1 MRKTTSVFAG
11 IKRKLSL
18 FKIDAL
24 LVSSPVNI
32 RYLAGFFTH
41 GALILVPAEGAPVY
55 FLDGMN
61 KTLGKKFIKAK
72 GLYIVSSEKSPA
84 RNLTDFLKS
93 KGIKKLG
100 LNDKNVTLE
109 RYNDLLKFLPGLK
122 ITSSAKHVN
131 FSSILEGIREIKTAS
146 EIKII
151 RKAAGETV
159 RIWKK
164 VSRCITPG
172 MTEQKIAGMI
182 DTEIHARGYE
192 TSFQT
197 IVASGENTAYPH
209 AVPTTRR
216 FKKNE
221 HLLVDFGIKAEGYCS
236 DLTRTLYNGRIN
248 PQIEDF
254 RKFVS
259 EAQKEAIKKVK
270 PGVLLS
276 SVAEGINK
284 LFIRR
289 GVREYILHGAGHGV
303 GCEVH
308 EEPFFRKN
316 SKKRFKEGMV
326 ITIEPGL
333 YKAGTGGVR
342 FEDMVLVTEKEN
354 EVLTR

>member
-1 MRKTTSVFAG
+1 MRKTTSVFAE
-11 IKRKLSL
+11 IKKKLYL
-18 FKIDAL
+18 YDIDAL

-61 KTLGKKFIKAK
+61 KTLGEKFIKAK
-72 GLYIVSSEKSPA
+72 SLHVVSSEKSPA
-84 RNLTDFLKS
+84 RNLADFMKS

-100 LNDKNVTLE
+100 FNDKNVTVE
-109 RYNDLLKFLPGLK
+109 RYNDLLKFVPDLK
-122 ITSSAKHVN
+122 ITSRAKQIN
-131 FSSILEGIREIKTAS
+131 FYSILEGIREIKTAS

-151 RKAAGETV
+151 RKAAIETV

-164 VSRCITPG
+164 VSRCIIPG

-182 DTEIHARGYE
+182 DAEILARGYE
-192 TSFQT
+192 NSFKT
-197 IVASGENTAYPH
+197 IAASGENTAYPH

-248 PQIEDF
+248 PQIVDF

-259 EAQKEAIKKVK
+259 EARKEAIKKVK

-276 SVAEGINK
+276 SVAEGINE
-284 LFIRR
+284 LFVRR
-289 GVREYILHGAGHGV
+289 GMKEYILHGAGHGV

-342 FEDMVLVTEKEN
+342 EEDMVLVTKKEN